1 MTLLSNRQ
9 TGAQS
14 VSQEANARSPRM
26 EQDGYAK
33 LISVSKAESS
43 NGFPHINLTFENNSG
58 EIRSENYHF
67 GYAQVPKV
75 NELALFNAVDIS
87 KFSKKVKDTLAER
100 DNVKPMSLTW
110 FNILQGCGI
119 EYRDRVVMYVDE
131 QMNLAWRMLNALLG
145 NTQEDGIQVDMPA
158 NCELDEQKNVTFTD
172 FNVIAGIFA
181 KSMENCIGRIVH
193 LKFATNAR
201 KNGYKDLRRVDI
213 VGDKLQDI
221 SIDTLEEAFVVKT
234 TTAVAKAP
242 SVEDLDVDTLTA
254 LLKKVKDEA
263 QQNQGLPVETDEESE
278 LPFGK

>member
-9 TGAQS
+9 AGAQS

-43 NGFPHINLTFENNSG
+43 NGFPHINLTLENTNG
-58 EIRSENYHF
+58 EIRSENFHF
-67 GYAQVPKV
+67 GYSQVPKV
-75 NELALFNAVDIS
+75 NELPLFNSADIS

-145 NTQEDGIQVDMPA
+145 NTQEGGIQVEMPS
-158 NCELDEQKNVTFTD
+158 NCELDDDKNVSFTD
-172 FNVIAGIFA
+172 FNVIANVFA
-181 KSMENCIGRIVH
+181 SSMEKCIGRIVH

-221 SIDTLEEAFVVKT
+221 SMTILEQAFIVET
-234 TTAVAKAP
+234 PTGPAVAP
-242 SVEDLDVDTLTA
+242 SIQDLDPATLA
-254 LLKKVKDEA
+254 ELLKKVKDEGV
-263 QQNQGLPVETDEESE
+263 QNQRLPVSTDKEE